1 MAGADQFAAT
11 RKENNIVLYLSSTR
25 PAPVSVP
32 IELREEITPDVW
44 AGRLDQI
51 TQTASRYYKPWFE
64 RIWTLVTLLAIIIAP
79 VVLFRVVL
87 SALHFGDVE
96 SEAHVYE
103 ARAISFA
110 IFVGLVIFFVAP
122 VAIWKYIGQKQVNA
136 MLRKWETADKTGR
149 GSLPL
154 SIWKVKTP
162 NLIRSSIVRTSIF
175 CWTNLHRSPLQVLT
189 IQLPP
194 GVAVS
199 SFHVNAYLPSYINPA
214 VDADANYFYPYK
226 SSEPGLPR
234 MSTIGN
240 VPLFTDEKRGYYGS
254 EKV

>member
-51 TQTASRYYKPWFE
+51 TQTASRYHKPWFE
-64 RIWTLVTLLAIIIAP
+64 RIWTLLTLLSIIIAP

-96 SEAHVYE
+96 TEAHVYE

-136 MLRKWETADKTGR
+136 MLKKWEAADKTGR

-154 SIWKVKTP
+154 STWKVKTP
-162 NLIRSSIVRTSIF
+162 NLIRSSI
-175 CWTNLHRSPLQVLT
+175 VLT